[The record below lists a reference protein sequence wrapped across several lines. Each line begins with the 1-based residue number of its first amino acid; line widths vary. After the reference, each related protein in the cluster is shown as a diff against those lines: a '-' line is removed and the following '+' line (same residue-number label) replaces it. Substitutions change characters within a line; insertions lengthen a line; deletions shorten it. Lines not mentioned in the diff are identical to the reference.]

1 MSLLV
6 VGSIAYDSVITP
18 FGEVDD
24 ALGGSAVHFSAASSM
39 FTETRIVGV
48 VGEDYNLSDL
58 DFLKKRGADLSGIVV
73 EEGKTFRWKGRYHK
87 NMNIRDTLSTELN
100 VFASFK
106 PQIPDTFKD
115 SQYLFLANIHPELQL
130 QVLEQVDKPKL
141 TALDTMNFWID
152 DFRSSLEKVLAKVD
166 MIILNDSEIMDFTDE
181 QNLVTAAKKITEMG
195 PDIVIIKKGEHG
207 SILFHDN
214 EFFIL
219 PAFLLESVV
228 DPTGA
233 GDSFA
238 GGFMGYIAKHDK
250 IDSKTLKRAMAYGT
264 CTAAFLCEDFGMNSL
279 MELSM
284 EKLEER
290 LKSYKQKFLLP

>member
-18 FGEVDD
+18 FGEVDE
-24 ALGGSAVHFSAASSM
+24 ALGGSAIHFSAASSL
-39 FTETRIVGV
+39 FTETKIVGV
-48 VGEDYNLSDL
+48 VGEDYDLEAL
-58 DFLKKRGADLSGIVV
+58 DFLKKRGVDLSGIAV

-87 NMNIRDTLSTELN
+87 DLNIRDTLATELN

-106 PQIPDTFKD
+106 PEIPDSFKN
-115 SQYLFLANIHPELQL
+115 SKYLFLANIHPELQL
-130 QVLEQVDKPKL
+130 QVLEQVEKPKL

-166 MIILNDSEIMDFTDE
+166 IVILNDSEIMDFTDE
-181 QNLVTAAKKITEMG
+181 QNLVKAAKRITEMG
-195 PDIVIIKKGEHG
+195 PQIVIMKKGEHG
-207 SILFHDN
+207 SILYHEN

-219 PAFLLESVV
+219 PAYLLETVT

-238 GGFMGYIAKHDK
+238 GGFMGYIANKDK

-279 MELSM
+279 KNLTLDQ
-284 EKLEER
+284 LEER
-290 LKSYKQKFLLP
+290 VKEYKQQFLLP